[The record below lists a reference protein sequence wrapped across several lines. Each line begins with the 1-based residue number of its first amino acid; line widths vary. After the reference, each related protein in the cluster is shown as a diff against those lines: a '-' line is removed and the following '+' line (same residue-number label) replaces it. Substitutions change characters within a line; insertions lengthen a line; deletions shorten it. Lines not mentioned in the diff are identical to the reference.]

1 MNFISKRNVNNYKM
15 KFKII
20 NCRPTHQKGDVLV
33 VSEPYK
39 IKNK

>member
-1 MNFISKRNVNNYKM
+1 M

-20 NCRPTHQKGDVLV
+20 NCRPTHKKGDVLV
-33 VSEPYK
+33 VCEPYK